1 MNEEVAIAQALDR
14 WTEKVGRQ
22 FGPLSR
28 GKRRMLL
35 AVAAGSGGV
44 RVSDLAARLDV
55 TPAGATRMIDT
66 LEKLG
71 YVQRFQRPDTD
82 QRQVHVALTPSGATA
97 LEAANRAFAESVRTT
112 LAGLSAEDLGR
123 LAALLQR
130 LSSGSGEGRGLEALT
145 RTPDHAS

>member
-1 MNEEVAIAQALDR
+1 MNEALAIAEALDR
-14 WTEKVGRQ
+14 WTERVGRQ

-66 LEKLG
+66 LERLG
-71 YVQRFQRPDTD
+71 YVQRFQLPDTD
-82 QRQVHVALTPSGATA
+82 QRQVHVALTASGATA
-97 LEAANRAFAESVRTT
+97 LEEANRAFAEHVRATV
-112 LAGLSAEDLGR
+112 AGLDAEDLSQ

-130 LSSGSGEGRGLEALT
+130 LTPDPGDGRTLEASAS
-145 RTPDHAS
+145 TPDHGS